1 MKPFLLFCLGCFIP
15 GAEALGKFRNTIGF
29 EESLIIVDW
38 NIILGFDEKSD
49 YPKELLSLSI
59 SGLRKLI
66 RFIRRVCES

>member
-1 MKPFLLFCLGCFIP
+1 M
-15 GAEALGKFRNTIGF
+15 N
-29 EESLIIVDW
+29 VVNW
-38 NIILGFDEKSD
+38 NIILGFEEESD